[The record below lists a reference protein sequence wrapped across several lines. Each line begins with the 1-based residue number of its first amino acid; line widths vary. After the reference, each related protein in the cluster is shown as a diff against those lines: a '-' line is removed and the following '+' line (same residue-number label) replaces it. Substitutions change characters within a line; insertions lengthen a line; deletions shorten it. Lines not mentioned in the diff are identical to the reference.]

1 MIQILID
8 FYKKHKYAVIWT
20 GCYVAVMWTVLL
32 FLFHFNMFSA
42 NHWHHLANAHLHGFP
57 GFVFGILLLAA
68 VPLYTATTTI
78 IVRTGKPLITIK
90 WPTISKAA
98 APAKK
103 SDTAPDP
110 TPAAA
115 TPDDVPL
122 PDNLPGELR
131 PAFRRARSLL
141 AAAPQTPQTPD
152 APAEDSAPESSPAP
166 ATDSSLVASGT
177 VDNIP
182 QAPAPA
188 APQATASQPATVP
201 ATAPA
206 TPAADFGD
214 FPLPDDFNF
223 DDMTTNTAP
232 QFSAPVFSDI
242 NFDPPH
248 PSAPTQKTLDSGAVT
263 AAQSTELPP
272 LIQHLESTGR
282 NFDIHDDVIIC
293 NDMAIAAH
301 TDTDF
306 WIADDP
312 EWFATG
318 KQKKSPTRA
327 ALDAGAAENLT
338 PVLYLGSKNI
348 MDVDDKIAHWSADGL
363 RVVTDL
369 SEI

>member
-1 MIQILID
+1 M
-8 FYKKHKYAVIWT
+8 
-20 GCYVAVMWTVLL
+20 
-32 FLFHFNMFSA
+32 
-42 NHWHHLANAHLHGFP
+42 
-57 GFVFGILLLAA
+57 
-68 VPLYTATTTI
+68 
-78 IVRTGKPLITIK
+78 
-90 WPTISKAA
+90 
-98 APAKK
+98 
-103 SDTAPDP
+103 
-110 TPAAA
+110 
-115 TPDDVPL
+115 
-122 PDNLPGELR
+122 
-131 PAFRRARSLL
+131 
-141 AAAPQTPQTPD
+141 
-152 APAEDSAPESSPAP
+152 
-166 ATDSSLVASGT
+166 
-177 VDNIP
+177 DNIP

-206 TPAADFGD
+206 TPSADFGD

-242 NFDPPH
+242 NFDAPH

-263 AAQSTELPP
+263 AAQSTELSP

-312 EWFATG
+312 DWFATG
-318 KQKKSPTRA
+318 KQKKSPARA
-327 ALDAGAAENLT
+327 ALDAGAAKNLT

-348 MDVDDKIAHWSADGL
+348 MDVDDKIAQWSADGL